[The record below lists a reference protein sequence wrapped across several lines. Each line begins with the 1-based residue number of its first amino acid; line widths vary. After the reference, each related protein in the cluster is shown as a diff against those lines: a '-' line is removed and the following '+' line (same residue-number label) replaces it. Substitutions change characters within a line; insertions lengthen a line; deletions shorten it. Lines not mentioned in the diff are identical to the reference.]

1 MRALG
6 TIEREDSGTSN
17 GPEKRTKKICQ
28 IKSHKYSFEY
38 TGKHKG

>member
-6 TIEREDSGTSN
+6 TIEREDSGISN
-17 GPEKRTKKICQ
+17 APEKHKKKICQ

-38 TGKHKG
+38 TGKCKG